1 MASRTGFE
9 PESRNLDPHQ
19 FLNSPWVL
27 IVPNPRFC
35 QRGVKKERGALTRI
49 SALLSS
55 YVFYVFFFFFF
66 WTCCDAE
73 GLKLKQRESELRYLC
88 QVPCRGGG
96 NYKTEWVTAK
106 GAILE
111 MIFKTGIDMFSVFI
125 TDKTIMFIVRKYYT
139 SYTNIKTLKSLHVFH
154 DILPWSNSWI
164 VIVSQ
169 FKKKAKILSFN
180 TWVLNC
186 KFHTLKELHLI
197 AITSTNTFYI

>member
-35 QRGVKKERGALTRI
+35 QRGWKRNAEHWPGFQ
-49 SALLSS
+49 LSWAPTFS
-55 YVFYVFFFFFF
+55 TFFFFFFF

-139 SYTNIKTLKSLHVFH
+139 SYTNIKTLKSLHLFH
-154 DILPWSNSWI
+154 DILSWSNSWI

-169 FKKKAKILSFN
+169 FKKKKQKYWALIHEYLTANSIL
-180 TWVLNC
+180 
-186 KFHTLKELHLI
+186 
-197 AITSTNTFYI
+197 